1 MRIQPIILGMGII
14 ASIWLAVDTPMVRDI
29 QGVVIDCNSDGLF
42 GDGCQRDP
50 GAMAI
55 RFVKGMAAT
64 LVLAVAG
71 GLIRKKKD
79 LDPPA

>member
-29 QGVVIDCNSDGLF
+29 QGVVMACNPDGLF
-42 GDGCQRDP
+42 GEGCQRDP
-50 GAMAI
+50 EAMALRYVI
-55 RFVKGMAAT
+55 GMAVT

-71 GLIRKKKD
+71 GLISKEKD
-79 LDPPA
+79 EQSSA